1 MEKIRMAVVGY
12 GQRGSYVTV
21 HSLHFI
27 DSIEV
32 TAICDLYQDRVDKG
46 VEENEKKYG
55 NKVLGTLDYHD
66 VLNSDNV
73 DAVYVACSWE
83 YHIEVAIEAMKKGK
97 IVALEVGGAYSI
109 DELHRLVRTYEDTKT
124 PIMFME
130 NCCFDKFELLTTA
143 AVRAGKL
150 GKIVH
155 CHGSYAHDLRNE
167 ISSGNIIR
175 HYRLRNYTN
184 RNSENYPTHELGPIA
199 KLLNIN
205 RGNRMLS
212 LVSVASSAAGLE
224 QYVKDHPD
232 LVEKDPTLE
241 GRRFKQ
247 GDIVN
252 SVITCAGGETIALT
266 LDTTLPRPFYSRSFS
281 IRGTHGMCDE
291 SRRVIFLDGMKEP
304 VENNEDEVMA
314 QYDHPIHKEYRSGD
328 ALGDHDGMDWLVSR
342 AFIESVK
349 AGTETPIDAYD
360 TVSLMAIAPLS
371 EESVRKGG
379 APVEIPDFTNGKW
392 FRRAPLVAQKYSLDE
407 VCEDDRIS
415 IWGDYRK

>member
-1 MEKIRMAVVGY
+1 MKKIRMAVVGY

-21 HSLHFI
+21 HSLHHI
-27 DSIEV
+27 DEIEV
-32 TAICDLYQDRVDKG
+32 TAVCDLYQDRVDQG
-46 VEENEKKYG
+46 VKESEEKYG

-66 VLNSDNV
+66 VLASDNV

-83 YHIEVAIEAMKKGK
+83 YHIEVAIEAMKLGK

-109 DELHRLVRTYEDTKT
+109 EELHRLVRTYEETKT

-130 NCCFDKFELLTTA
+130 NCCFDKFELLATA
-143 AVRAGKL
+143 VVRSGKL

-155 CHGSYAHDLRNE
+155 CHGTYAHDLRNE

-212 LVSVASSAAGLE
+212 LVSVASLSAGLE
-224 QYVKDHPD
+224 QYVKDNPE
-232 LVEKDPTLE
+232 LVEKDPTLA

-252 SVITCAGGETIALT
+252 TIITCEGGETILLT
-266 LDTTLPRPFYSRSFS
+266 LDTTLPRSY
-281 IRGTHGMCDE
+281 
-291 SRRVIFLDGMKEP
+291 
-304 VENNEDEVMA
+304 
-314 QYDHPIHKEYRSGD
+314 
-328 ALGDHDGMDWLVSR
+328 SR
-342 AFIESVK
+342 AFTVRGTKGMYEMDTNSFFFDGMAEDFDTCAYYKRCIDNGKEYEERYMPEMWRNMTEEQK
-349 AGTETPIDAYD
+349 ASGHGGMDYFIYREFIDCIKEGRTFPIDVYD
-360 TVSLMAIAPLS
+360 AAAWMCITCLS
-371 EESVRKGG
+371 EKSIENNG
-379 APVEIPDFTNGKW
+379 APQEIPDFTGGAYKT
-392 FRRAPLVAQKYSLDE
+392 RAPLDVVNLEKASF
-407 VCEDDRIS
+407 
-415 IWGDYRK
+415 

>member
-12 GQRGSYVTV
+12 GNRGSYVTI

-27 DSIEV
+27 NEIEV
-32 TAICDLYQDRVDKG
+32 TAVCDLYQDRVDKG
-46 VEENEKKYG
+46 VKENEEKYG

-109 DELHRLVRTYEDTKT
+109 DELHRLVRTDEDTKT

-130 NCCFDKFELLTTA
+130 NCCFDKFELLATA

-150 GKIVH
+150 GKVVH

-167 ISSGNIIR
+167 ISSGNINR
-175 HYRLRNYTN
+175 HYRLRNYTY

-212 LVSVASSAAGLE
+212 LVSMASSAAGLE
-224 QYVKDHPD
+224 QYVKDHPE
-232 LVEKDPTLE
+232 LVEKDATLD

-252 SVITCAGGETIALT
+252 TIITCVGGETILLR
-266 LDTTLPRPFYSRSFS
+266 LDTTLPRPYYSREFG
-281 IRGTHGMCDE
+281 IRGTKGFALKDTNT
-291 SRRVIFLDGMKEP
+291 IYLDGE
-304 VENNEDEVMA
+304 
-314 QYDHPIHKEYRSGD
+314 KEYWDTVEGVRESLNTAEKYEADFLPTLWTEMDPQDLESGHGGID
-328 ALGDHDGMDWLVSR
+328 TLEFRVFADCVLNNKEM
-342 AFIESVK
+342 
-349 AGTETPIDAYD
+349 PIDVYD
-360 TVSLMAIAPLS
+360 AAAWMAVTALS
-371 EESVRKGG
+371 EQSIAAGG
-379 APVEIPDFTNGKW
+379 APQMVPDFTDGKW
-392 FRRAPLVAQKYSLDE
+392 ITREPRDVVKMPEVAK
-407 VCEDDRIS
+407 
-415 IWGDYRK
+415 

>member
-12 GQRGSYVTV
+12 GKRGSYVTI

-27 DSIEV
+27 NEIEV
-32 TAICDLYQDRVDKG
+32 TAVCDLYQDRVDQG
-46 VEENEKKYG
+46 VKENEEKYG
-55 NKVLGTLDYHD
+55 GKVLGTLNYHD

-109 DELHRLVRTYEDTKT
+109 DELHRLVRTYEETKT

-150 GKIVH
+150 GKVVH
-155 CHGSYAHDLRNE
+155 CHGSYAHDLRQE
-167 ISSGNIIR
+167 ISSGNIER
-175 HYRLRNYTN
+175 HYRLRNYTY

-212 LVSVASSAAGLE
+212 LVSMASSAAGLE
-224 QYVKDHPD
+224 QYVKDHPE
-232 LVEKDPTLE
+232 LVEKDSTLE

-252 SVITCAGGETIALT
+252 TIITCVGGETILLK
-266 LDTTLPRPFYSRSFS
+266 LDTTLPRPYYSREFG
-281 IRGTHGMCDE
+281 IRGTKGFALKDTNT
-291 SRRVIFLDGMKEP
+291 IYLDGE
-304 VENNEDEVMA
+304 
-314 QYDHPIHKEYRSGD
+314 KEYWDTPEGVRESINTAEKYEADFLPDLWTKMDPQDLESGHGGID
-328 ALGDHDGMDWLVSR
+328 TLEFRVFADCVLNNKEM
-342 AFIESVK
+342 
-349 AGTETPIDAYD
+349 PIDVYD
-360 TVSLMAIAPLS
+360 AAAWMAVTALS
-371 EESVRKGG
+371 EQSIAAGG
-379 APVEIPDFTNGKW
+379 APQMVPDFTDGKW
-392 FRRAPLVAQKYSLDE
+392 ITREPRDVVKLPEVAK
-407 VCEDDRIS
+407 
-415 IWGDYRK
+415 

>member
-1 MEKIRMAVVGY
+1 MEDTVMEKIRMAVVGY

-21 HSLHFI
+21 HSLHHI
-27 DSIEV
+27 NEIEV
-32 TAICDLYQDRVDKG
+32 TAVCDLYQDRIDQG
-46 VEENEKKYG
+46 VKESEEKYG

-66 VLNSDNV
+66 VLESDNV

-97 IVALEVGGAYSI
+97 VVALEVGGAYSI
-109 DELHRLVRTYEDTKT
+109 DELHRLVRTYEETKT

-130 NCCFDKFELLTTA
+130 NCCFDKFELLATA
-143 AVRAGKL
+143 VVRAGKL

-155 CHGSYAHDLRNE
+155 CHGTYAHDLRNE

-212 LVSVASSAAGLE
+212 LVSVASTSAGLE

-252 SVITCAGGETIALT
+252 TIITCVGGETILLR
-266 LDTTLPRPFYSRSFS
+266 LDTTFPRPYYSREFG
-281 IRGTHGMCDE
+281 IRGTKGFALKDTNT
-291 SRRVIFLDGMKEP
+291 IYLDGERNIGTPQMESERLSTLQRDMRRTFFLRFGKIWIP
-304 VENNEDEVMA
+304 
-314 QYDHPIHKEYRSGD
+314 QT
-328 ALGDHDGMDWLVSR
+328 LR
-342 AFIESVK
+342 AATAV
-349 AGTETPIDAYD
+349 
-360 TVSLMAIAPLS
+360 
-371 EESVRKGG
+371 
-379 APVEIPDFTNGKW
+379 
-392 FRRAPLVAQKYSLDE
+392 
-407 VCEDDRIS
+407 
-415 IWGDYRK
+415 